1 MNEHSDLSVQGF
13 GNHVFP
19 CQYNDLIRRPSD
31 LDGERRLLWAV
42 LEDAVRLYLA
52 NVKRSTRNQR
62 VAFEEVRRWFTAP
75 IADRGLFAFRTI
87 CDVLEIDAGALLRG
101 LKSMR
106 LRTLPSR
113 RQHCIP
119 RSGKMRSLA
128 A

>member
-19 CQYNDLIRRPSD
+19 CQYNDLIRRPSM
-31 LDGERRLLWAV
+31 LNGEHRLLWAV
-42 LEDAVRLYLA
+42 LEDALRLYLA
-52 NVKRSTRNQR
+52 NMKRATRNQR
-62 VAFEEVRRWFTAP
+62 IAFEEVRRWFAAP
-75 IADRGLFAFRTI
+75 ATDRGLFAFRTI
-87 CDVLEIDAGALLRG
+87 CEVLEIDASALLRG
-101 LKSMR
+101 LKSIPSSA
-106 LRTLPSR
+106 LPSR